1 MDEHLDWYP
10 GRSVL
15 VTGGLGF
22 IGSNLALTLDAL
34 GARVTIVDS
43 SIPGL
48 GANRFNVEG
57 LSDRS
62 QVAAVDL
69 RDTAALAPLLA
80 GQDCIFNLAG
90 QASHIDS
97 MTDPLADLDLNGR
110 AQLCLLEAVRASGLR
125 PRVIFAS
132 TRQVYGRPERLPATE
147 DHPVR
152 PTDINGI
159 HKQAAEHYH
168 RLFHE
173 VYEVPTVVLRLA
185 NVYGPRQLMRGR
197 GQGFIPIFVRTA
209 MEDGT
214 LSLFGGGHQER
225 DANYV
230 DDVVDAFLRCG
241 PPTGAAPGSTYN
253 LGAEPPFTLRSF
265 AKTLVAIAGAGT
277 LANVEWPADRALIDV
292 GSVSTDHSSITADL
306 GWKPTWS
313 LADGLE
319 ATVAYYRLHGR
330 HYW

>member
-1 MDEHLDWYP
+1 MTDHLDWYP
-10 GRSVL
+10 GRSIL

-22 IGSNLALTLDAL
+22 IGSNLALALDAL

-48 GANRFNVEG
+48 GANRFNVDG
-57 LSDRS
+57 LSTRA
-62 QVAAVDL
+62 QVADIDL
-69 RDTAALAPLLA
+69 RDSVALAPLLA
-80 GQDCIFNLAG
+80 GQDCVFNLAG
-90 QASHIDS
+90 QVSHIDS
-97 MTDPLADLDLNGR
+97 MVDPLTDLDLNGR
-110 AQLCLLEAVRASGLR
+110 AQLSLLEAIRSSGER
-125 PRVIFAS
+125 PRVVFAS
-132 TRQVYGRPERLPATE
+132 TRQVYGRPDQIPVAE

-152 PTDINGI
+152 PTDINGV

-168 RLFHE
+168 RLYHE
-173 VYEVPTVVLRLA
+173 VHGVPTVVLRLA

-197 GQGFIPIFVRTA
+197 SQGFIPIFVRA
-209 MEDGT
+209 AIEDGT
-214 LSLFGGGHQER
+214 IELFGGGHQER
-225 DANYV
+225 DANYI

-253 LGAEPPFTLRSF
+253 LGSEPPFTLQSF

-277 LANVEWPADRALIDV
+277 LVDAAWPADRARIDV
-292 GSVSTDHSSITADL
+292 GSVSTDSSRIAADL
-306 GWKPTWS
+306 GWTPSWS
-313 LADGLE
+313 LSDGLE